1 MKRISLLLTAFL
13 SVCLCFGQNG
23 HSERTFKRLENKLYI
38 VENGIKYKVDETRV
52 IAKLKPQ
59 RELPRTLCEK
69 SQNLGFDILEI
80 PVPDGM
86 RVEDY
91 VSIIERTDDFEYV
104 DYNTYG
110 KYFFTPNDSLIGNGT
125 GCQWYLDKIYA
136 YNAWNITK
144 GSSSVKVAVLDTGVD
159 SCHYDLHYG
168 SDNYTHLDILNG
180 YNYVHNTNY
189 STPLNRHGT
198 MVAGIIGAKTNNN
211 RGISGISGGNHSAGI
226 TIVPYTVGDNEPSVN
241 HVISAI
247 SNAVG
252 KGVKIINM
260 SFGIIENNG
269 VNDAISNA
277 YNQGVTIICASGNG
291 FNSSMQYP
299 ASHSYTIAVGAS
311 GKTNQKLDFS
321 NYGNG
326 LDLVAPGI
334 DIKSTSLNNGYYSD
348 YGTSFAAPQVA
359 GVAAL
364 LLSVNP
370 SLTPSQIRSILHNT
384 CTKPSGYSYSNGWNS
399 EVGYGVLNAFAAVA
413 SLLDYSIVGAH
424 LISSSRTYS
433 IDNLPSGLTVEWS
446 LSNNY
451 YNQNCLQQNYPSQGQ
466 CMITRDFN
474 QDMMNATLTAT
485 IKHNGVTIKTLT
497 KTGLYAYNGF
507 KGQYSS
513 GGLSGDINYTHV
525 FYVRPVVTT
534 SITSQNLIGATV
546 SYDNVGTI
554 PTSFYMTPT
563 TSILNFVM
571 PSNNNGIPVIIN
583 VNDVCGNNYQLYAF
597 PMNNKS
603 LNMAYDDNGI
613 TIVIG
618 NGDDSS
624 VDLVFDQPWM
634 VEIRNATTGTLMASQ
649 SSSSRS
655 ETISTAGWPKGIYVV
670 KATVGKEVLTEKV
683 MVR

>member
-1 MKRISLLLTAFL
+1 MKRISLLLAAFL
-13 SVCLCFGQNG
+13 SVCICFGQNG
-23 HSERTFKRLENKLYI
+23 HGERTFKRLENKLYI

-125 GCQWYLDKIYA
+125 DCQWYLDKIYA

-144 GSSSVKVAVLDTGVD
+144 GSSSVKVAILDAGVD

-168 SDNYTHLDILNG
+168 SDSYTHLDILNG

-189 STPLNRHGT
+189 STPLNQHGT

-211 RGISGISGGNHSAGI
+211 RGIAGISGGNHSAGI
-226 TIVPYTVGDNEPSVN
+226 TIVPYTVGDNEPSAN

-260 SFGIIENNG
+260 SIGFVENDG

-291 FNSSMQYP
+291 YNSFMHYP

-311 GKTNQKLDFS
+311 GMSNQRLDFS

-334 DIKSTSLNNGYYSD
+334 DIKSTSVNNGYNSD

-384 CTKPSGYSYSNGWNS
+384 CTKPSGYSYNNGWNS

-446 LSNNY
+446 LSNSY

-466 CMITRDFN
+466 CTITRDFN

-513 GGLSGDINYTHV
+513 GGLSGDINYTHI

-546 SYDNVGTI
+546 SYDNNGTI

-563 TSILNFVM
+563 TSTLNFVM
-571 PSNNNGIPVIIN
+571 PSNNNGIPVMIN
-583 VNDVCGNNYQLYAF
+583 VNDVCGNYYQLYAF
-597 PMNNKS
+597 PMNNKG
-603 LNMAYDDNGI
+603 LNLSYEDNDI
-613 TIVIG
+613 TITIG
-618 NGDDSS
+618 DGDDTS
-624 VDLVFDQPWM
+624 VDLTFDQSWLI
-634 VEIRNATTGTLMASQ
+634 EIRNATTGTLMTTK

-655 ETISTAGWPKGIYVV
+655 ETISTAGWPNGIYVV
-670 KATVGKEVLTEKV
+670 KATIGNEVLTEKV